1 VLAADS
7 AVCRSTLRVKRGVTR
22 EMKLRKMKPDGHRSV
37 NQRSAMVLK
46 SDREIS
52 RAAANCAPA
61 SD

>member
-1 VLAADS
+1 
-7 AVCRSTLRVKRGVTR
+7 LRVKRGVTR